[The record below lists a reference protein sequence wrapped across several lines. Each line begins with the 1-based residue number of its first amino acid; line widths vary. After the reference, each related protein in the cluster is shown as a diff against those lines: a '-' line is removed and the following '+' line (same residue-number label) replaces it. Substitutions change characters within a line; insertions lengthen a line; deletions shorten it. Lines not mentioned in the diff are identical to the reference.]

1 MAKKNAF
8 NPPRGSIEVICG
20 PMFAGKSEEL
30 LRRLNRLQYAD
41 VDYIL
46 FKPYVDTRTVGT
58 AKSRDGRQQN
68 AVTVKRS
75 AEILEVL
82 EKNKNKDV
90 AVVAVDE
97 AQFFD
102 DRLGEVCEHLANQGH
117 LVYVAGLDLDFRGVP
132 FKSLLNVFAFADKV
146 TKLTAICTECG
157 APATRT
163 QRIIDGKPASYHSPV
178 VKIGNVETYSARC
191 REHHIVKDRP
201 KAK

>member
-41 VDYIL
+41 VDYLL
-46 FKPYVDTRTVGT
+46 FKPYVDTRTIGT
-58 AKSRDGRQQN
+58 AKSRDGRQQR
-68 AVTVKRS
+68 AVTVHHSR
-75 AEILEVL
+75 EIVTILEQN
-82 EKNKNKDV
+82 KNKNV

-102 DRLGEVCEHLANQGH
+102 EQLGDVCESLANQGH
-117 LVYVAGLDLDFRGVP
+117 LIYVAGLDLDFRGVP
-132 FKSLLNVFAFADKV
+132 FRSMLNVLAYADKV

-157 APATRT
+157 APGTRT
-163 QRIIDGKPASYHSPV
+163 QRMIDGKPASYHSPI
-178 VKIGNVETYSARC
+178 VKIGNVENYSARC
-191 REHHIVKDRP
+191 REHHVVKDRP
-201 KAK
+201 KV